1 MKIEIYKKEADEN
14 IYFSYENK
22 NDNILNFDNL
32 KELSKVILE
41 KKKNNEAIECEINA
55 DNELSLY
62 KSTVEEIVKSIDED
76 QELLNLYIEKT
87 KDSSDANIDK

>member
-41 KKKNNEAIECEINA
+41 KKKNNEVIECEINA

>member
-41 KKKNNEAIECEINA
+41 KKKNNEVIECEINA

-76 QELLNLYIEKT
+76 QELTTILCFF
-87 KDSSDANIDK
+87 NI